1 MHRGNAGRQ
10 NDDSDTDEAHRNKKQ
25 EMKTHINQTR
35 SHKSKVY
42 RNIYQEKEASTL
54 AANFPTATSSLLIRQ
69 GKQHNLQCSKGIK
82 ELDASE

>member
-1 MHRGNAGRQ
+1 MHRGNASRR
-10 NDDSDTDEAHRNKKQ
+10 NDDSDINEAHRNKKQ
-25 EMKTHINQTR
+25 EMKTH